1 MNPRRM
7 PSTGNPGIPIEVPP
21 PYVYIV
27 ELRVVTDVK
36 VVNSVELVIKEVTVL
51 LVEVTVELIIVTT
64 VAV

>member
-7 PSTGNPGIPIEVPP
+7 PSTGNPGIPIAVPP
-21 PYVYIV
+21 PYVNIV

-36 VVNSVELVIKEVTVL
+36 VVNSVELVVEEATVL
-51 LVEVTVELIIVTT
+51 LVEVTVELIVVTI